1 MLPTAPGS
9 VPPHTGQRPTT
20 AQPSPSGRNASP
32 APAPLSA
39 RPSPSLHAR
48 PLCLCSLTSTPSL
61 PCPSRRNAS
70 GSTVP
75 PMFYC
80 RWDFC
85 PHTFPTTAAL
95 AEHVREHVAREQ
107 PVYVPPSARHL
118 GPDGVWTVDDSWTLS
133 MSVDSTGP
141 STSAPAASGSAVAD
155 VGDLSSSGVSGLSS
169 DVASGLAPALGPGI
183 GGALGSGLGQA
194 NLGAALTGSGYG
206 LGAAFF
212 APISSLGGFDDMP
225 PPPPPEANDTMFAD
239 FLRSPS
245 PRRAAQHQALAPAQ
259 MQSLSQASL
268 HFSQQMQSTP
278 ADAAAS
284 QSSAAAVSPPTEGP
298 PQTQWG

>member
-1 MLPTAPGS
+1 ML
-9 VPPHTGQRPTT
+9 
-20 AQPSPSGRNASP
+20 
-32 APAPLSA
+32 
-39 RPSPSLHAR
+39 
-48 PLCLCSLTSTPSL
+48 
-61 PCPSRRNAS
+61 
-70 GSTVP
+70 
-75 PMFYC
+75 YC

-85 PHTFPTTAAL
+85 PHTFASTAAL
-95 AEHVREHVAREQ
+95 AEHVREHIAREQ

-118 GPDGVWTVDDSWTLS
+118 GPDGVWTVDDSWSLS

-141 STSAPAASGSAVAD
+141 SLSMPSTSAPGPSGSAVAD

-169 DVASGLAPALGPGI
+169 DVASGLAPALAPGLQV
-183 GGALGSGLGQA
+183 GGGLGAGLGQA

-245 PRRAAQHQALAPAQ
+245 PRRAAQHQALAPQQ

-284 QSSAAAVSPPTEGP
+284 QSSAAAVSPPTDGP